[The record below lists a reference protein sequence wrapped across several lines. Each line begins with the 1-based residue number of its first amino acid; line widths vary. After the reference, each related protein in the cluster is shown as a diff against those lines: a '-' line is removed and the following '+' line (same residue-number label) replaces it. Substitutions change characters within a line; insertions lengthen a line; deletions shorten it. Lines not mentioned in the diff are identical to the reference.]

1 MEKDASSPTSCKIS
15 CWACARS
22 IYITLVP
29 NSNMHLVPLTLPN
42 PQNNILLAV
51 MWCTHPGAN
60 SFGQEPDCELFLS
73 LPPCQPLLKLVNV
86 STRHFR
92 GDLRSR
98 ARRATQ
104 SPRARQPTEDTLH
117 AAKRTPRAGPRA
129 QDCQA
134 CSVHGKATASLQKDT
149 DVYMNAARK
158 GKLPSP
164 ELYPSGWHFLLSL
177 TLPPYALWRA
187 KPFLLLGI
195 WA

>member
-73 LPPCQPLLKLVNV
+73 LPPCQSLLKLVNV

-98 ARRATQ
+98 AWRATQ
-104 SPRARQPTEDTLH
+104 SPWARQPTEDTLRGT
-117 AAKRTPRAGPRA
+117 ARPGPPSVLCAG
-129 QDCQA
+129 Q
-134 CSVHGKATASLQKDT
+134 SHGKSAERHRDT
-149 DVYMNAARK
+149 DAHMNAARK

-164 ELYPSGWHFLLSL
+164 ELYPSGWHFSLSL

-187 KPFLLLGI
+187 KPFLLLSI